1 MRLPPP
7 VQIHPPATVVMV
19 PTEPFKDSPWTYDL
33 RRRNTQEEST
43 LKRIS
48 SVSDLAKLSSDLMR
62 VNQFLPEKDILI
74 KRSSSL
80 SQLEDLPNE
89 LIQAGRVEN
98 GLEDSVNE
106 TLQKLPPSE
115 NFGDEK
121 LLEGAH
127 SIRPKD
133 AFVTANQFGK
143 NIELTSTFARSYS
156 RLSGRGLSRRLPYR
170 DPGRYSATGS
180 SLGMRGQGSDRNPS
194 GSFSKREIPS
204 HPLRVKVK
212 GLTTQPPSTPMFSH
226 GCSDCVSS
234 CLSLC
239 LPLSHDQQLASLAA
253 RKEEVLRIVDAEF
266 KAKKWSPSYRLMV
279 EYDPIDERLLF
290 DGSMIEYGESEKF
303 KEMCQTVAK
312 ILECTENSN
321 ELQADHLLSKHTRE
335 ALGIKGDKAVCLL
348 TDKEL
353 HTKKTNDSINIF
365 KIENGNVRLEEV
377 YDNFMKRH
385 IDLVRKF
392 FAEKATDPQS
402 KRKWGFLD
410 LETQINC
417 FKAGWD
423 QTRATSVVHFTHAW
437 DETPFKAVLH
447 WNRVCDHCFKN
458 IEKLRDAFVSDM
470 SDTTNLELV
479 KKDVEKLCS
488 VAKGIA
494 PRKSSN
500 FAPFVTSKAH
510 KVMNTFNEVAHFTNE
525 GNYALNPEETYKNA
539 EPLSYKSA
547 IKVLDA
553 TGLGDNQHSD
563 VLFLRTPGKLA
574 KLVTKKLAGKR
585 RVETSFQ
592 PKSIEDT
599 PNATFYLGELAQIP
613 SYQRDPGPSDA
624 GPSSSKN

>member
-1 MRLPPP
+1 MRPSLSHQHQVSLVKILWGRGPLDGHPWPAKGWPSKPPRSLDFSPMVEGVQDPQKKSLLYIMRLPPP
-7 VQIHPPATVVMV
+7 VPIHPPATVVMV
-19 PTEPFKDSPWTYDL
+19 STEPLKDSPWTYDL

-62 VNQFLPEKDILI
+62 VNQFLPEKDILM
-74 KRSSSL
+74 KRSCSL

-98 GLEDSVNE
+98 GLHESVQD

-115 NFGDEK
+115 NFDDYK

-156 RLSGRGLSRRLPYR
+156 RVSGRGLSRRLPYH

-226 GCSDCVSS
+226 GCLDRVSS

-253 RKEEVLRIVDAEF
+253 RKEEVSRIVDAEF

-321 ELQADHLLSKHTRE
+321 ELQADHLLSKHTRD
-335 ALGIKGDKAVCLL
+335 ALGIKGEKAVCLL

-353 HTKKTNDSINIF
+353 HKEKTNDSINIF
-365 KIENGNVRLEEV
+365 QIEDGDVSLEEAC
-377 YDNFMKRH
+377 DNFMKRH
-385 IDLVRKF
+385 IDLVRRF
-392 FAEKATDPQS
+392 FAGKAMDPQS
-402 KRKWGFLD
+402 KRKWGLLD
-410 LETQINC
+410 LETQIDC
-417 FKAGWD
+417 FKAGWRR
-423 QTRATSVVHFTHAW
+423 TTVTSVVHFTHAW
-437 DETPFKAVLH
+437 AETPFKAVLH

-458 IEKLRDAFVSDM
+458 IEKLRDTFVSDM

-488 VAKGIA
+488 ITKGIAKA
-494 PRKSSN
+494 PRKSRN

-510 KVMNTFNEVAHFTNE
+510 KVMITFNEVAHFTNE
-525 GNYALNPEETYKNA
+525 GTYVLNPEKIFENSGIA
-539 EPLSYKSA
+539 L
-547 IKVLDA
+547 
-553 TGLGDNQHSD
+553 
-563 VLFLRTPGKLA
+563 LF
-574 KLVTKKLAGKR
+574 
-585 RVETSFQ
+585 
-592 PKSIEDT
+592 
-599 PNATFYLGELAQIP
+599 Y
-613 SYQRDPGPSDA
+613 YY
-624 GPSSSKN
+624 